1 MPAGLVWGW
10 RINIARLLWSS
21 MFAARFVLLASA
33 IVAGGLLS
41 RPFPSR
47 SMGYPARERQSALHS
62 SVSIEPQV
70 LEPSTTP
77 PAAQAVALAVESATA
92 PSVALAVEPPVEV
105 PEQWVCV
112 AGGLYGRLS
121 NQLLAVG
128 QALSRPGVGLQ
139 IDTRCR
145 SLEQAAGE
153 DDECYLFQNWGL
165 IMEPT
170 PRVRFGSCVGET
182 TTWERLYSAFLERR
196 GDAGPVPP
204 LPSATARL
212 QVYL

>member
-1 MPAGLVWGW
+1 
-10 RINIARLLWSS
+10 

-33 IVAGGLLS
+33 FVAGGLLS

-47 SMGYPARERQSALHS
+47 SMGHPARERQSALQGS
-62 SVSIEPQV
+62 LGQVIAEAVEPSEDQAVSIEP
-70 LEPSTTP
+70 S
-77 PAAQAVALAVESATA
+77 AAQAVALAVEPQAVA
-92 PSVALAVEPPVEV
+92 LAVEPQAVALAVEPPVEV

-145 SLEQAAGE
+145 SLEHAAGE
-153 DDECYLFQNWGL
+153 DDECYLFQVSAAH
-165 IMEPT
+165 
-170 PRVRFGSCVGET
+170 PRRVAPRCASVRPHSC
-182 TTWERLYSAFLERR
+182 
-196 GDAGPVPP
+196 
-204 LPSATARL
+204 
-212 QVYL
+212 

>member
-1 MPAGLVWGW
+1 MPAVLVWGW
-10 RINIARLLWSS
+10 RINIASLLWSS

-77 PAAQAVALAVESATA
+77 PAAQVVALAIEQSAAHTVELATTPPAAQAVESATA
-92 PSVALAVEPPVEV
+92 LEPEPRTTEPETTEPATEPATTPVEV
-105 PEQWVCV
+105 PEQWICV

-145 SLEQAAGE
+145 SLEHAAGE
-153 DDECYLFQNWGL
+153 DDECYLFQVSAAH
-165 IMEPT
+165 
-170 PRVRFGSCVGET
+170 PRRVAPRCASVRPHSC
-182 TTWERLYSAFLERR
+182 
-196 GDAGPVPP
+196 
-204 LPSATARL
+204 
-212 QVYL
+212 